1 MGTSASNEPDSDT
14 SDQEVDGVAGTL
26 AGVSEQ
32 TRELVDAVKPNNP
45 ERIQMT
51 VKILFS
57 LVLTALFMYWILAYQ
72 YEVVWFEF

>member
-26 AGVSEQ
+26 ARVSDQ

-57 LVLTALFMYWILAYQ
+57 LVLTVLFMYWILAYQ
-72 YEVVWFEF
+72 FEVVWFEF